1 MANNIEITLL
11 LDLYGETL
19 TPKQRDYLN
28 FYYNDDLSLS
38 EIAER
43 EGISRQGVRDSLR
56 KAEVQLQEYEN
67 ALGMVEKRLKLE
79 KCLRVLMQDVE
90 HLDEKDPRVM
100 KLIEDI
106 RVMIDALEY

>member
-1 MANNIEITLL
+1 MRTVLCRRLPNERGYPDKESATRSER
-11 LDLYGETL
+11 
-19 TPKQRDYLN
+19 QR
-28 FYYNDDLSLS
+28 F
-38 EIAER
+38 
-43 EGISRQGVRDSLR
+43 
-56 KAEVQLQEYEN
+56 
-67 ALGMVEKRLKLE
+67 KLE

>member
-1 MANNIEITLL
+1 MDYIQRSLL
-11 LDLYGETL
+11 FDCYGALL
-19 TPKQRDYLN
+19 TERQRDLLSQSI
-28 FYYNDDLSLS
+28 DEDCSLS

-79 KCLRVLMQDVE
+79 KCLRVLTQDVE

>member
-1 MANNIEITLL
+1 MKENFVLL
-11 LDLYGETL
+11 LDIYGEL
-19 TPKQRDYLN
+19 LPQSQREALDMR
-28 FYYNDDLSLS
+28 YNADLSLS